1 MEKKNPNSRNKQNN
15 EIDLLEIGGVLLHW
29 AWLILL
35 VALVFGIVSFC
46 FSKFVLPEQF
56 QSTTKVYV
64 LNRSNDNYGE
74 TPTYSD
80 LQAGSQLTKDY
91 AEMITS
97 RYVLE
102 KVIGDL
108 QLPYEYETLKS
119 KVFVSTQQD
128 TRIIQITVTDE
139 DPATAQII
147 ARKVRVDAS
156 SHIQNVMAVD
166 AINVVDDANL
176 PTQKSAP
183 NTPKNALTG
192 ALVGALL
199 VSAVVVI
206 RYLLDDTVK
215 TSEDVEKYLSM
226 SCLALIPLDESVS
239 ESNGKP
245 RMKKMNR
252 RFRLLPRR

>member
-1 MEKKNPNSRNKQNN
+1 MDKKNPNSRNKQNN

-29 AWLILL
+29 TWLILL

-64 LNRSNDNYGE
+64 LNRSNNNYGE

-119 KVFVSTQQD
+119 KVTVSTQQD

-139 DPATAQII
+139 DPGTAQII

-183 NTPKNALTG
+183 NTPKNALKG

-226 SCLALIPLDESVS
+226 SCLAMIPLDESIS
-239 ESNGKP
+239 QNNGNALK
-245 RMKKMNR
+245 RKLNK

>member
-147 ARKVRVDAS
+147 AR
-156 SHIQNVMAVD
+156 
-166 AINVVDDANL
+166 
-176 PTQKSAP
+176 
-183 NTPKNALTG
+183 
-192 ALVGALL
+192 
-199 VSAVVVI
+199 
-206 RYLLDDTVK
+206 
-215 TSEDVEKYLSM
+215 
-226 SCLALIPLDESVS
+226 IPAT
-239 ESNGKP
+239 
-245 RMKKMNR
+245 NR
-252 RFRLLPRR
+252 TI